1 MKLNNRRF
9 IGDVNKIEL
18 SMTAMIDVVFLLIIF
33 FMVSTVF
40 VDFSRKMDINLP
52 TSKSSA
58 IDESTKTLEVE
69 MSKDKKIFLAGKPLT
84 LLGLETTL
92 AKMEFKDK
100 KPSAII
106 RADKSLPYGD
116 VIQVMG
122 LLQKKGIPDISVA
135 VK

>member
-1 MKLNNRRF
+1 MRF
-9 IGDVNKIEL
+9 RKEDEDNFSL
-18 SMTAMIDVVFLLIIF
+18 DMTPMIDVVFLLIIF

-58 IDESTKTLEVE
+58 LDESSKTLEVE
-69 MSKDKKIFLAGKPLT
+69 MLKDKKIFLSGKPLT

-92 AKMEFKDK
+92 TKMELKEK
-100 KPSAII
+100 KPTAII

-116 VIQVMG
+116 FIQVMG
-122 LLQKKGIPDISVA
+122 ILQKKGIPDISVA

>member
-1 MKLNNRRF
+1 MRFRREEEDNF
-9 IGDVNKIEL
+9 SLD
-18 SMTAMIDVVFLLIIF
+18 MTPMIDVVFLLIIF

-52 TSKSSA
+52 TSKSSTL
-58 IDESTKTLEVE
+58 DESVKTLEVE
-69 MSKDKKIFLAGKPLT
+69 MLKDKKIFLSGKPVT

-92 AKMEFKDK
+92 AKMELKDK
-100 KPSAII
+100 KPTAII

-122 LLQKKGIPDISVA
+122 ILQKKGIPDISVA

>member
-1 MKLNNRRF
+1 MRF
-9 IGDVNKIEL
+9 RSKEED
-18 SMTAMIDVVFLLIIF
+18 SFAFDMTPMIDVVFLLLIF

-40 VDFSRKMDINLP
+40 VDFSKKMDINLP

-58 IDESTKTLEVE
+58 LDESTKTLEVE

-92 AKMEFKDK
+92 AKMELKDK

>member
-1 MKLNNRRF
+1 MRF
-9 IGDVNKIEL
+9 RKEDEDNFSL
-18 SMTAMIDVVFLLIIF
+18 DMTPMIDVVFLLIIF

-58 IDESTKTLEVE
+58 LDESSKTLEVE
-69 MSKDKKIFLAGKPLT
+69 MLKDKKIFLSGKPLT

-92 AKMEFKDK
+92 TKMELKDK
-100 KPSAII
+100 KPTAII

-122 LLQKKGIPDISVA
+122 ILQKKGIPDISVA

>member
-1 MKLNNRRF
+1 MRFRREEEDNF
-9 IGDVNKIEL
+9 AFD
-18 SMTAMIDVVFLLIIF
+18 MTPMIDVVFLLIIF

-52 TSKSSA
+52 TSKSSD
-58 IDESTKTLEVE
+58 IDESAKTIEVE
-69 MSKDKKIFLAGKPLT
+69 MSKDKKILLTGRPLT

-106 RADKSLPYGD
+106 RADKSLAYGD

-122 LLQKKGIPDISVA
+122 ILQKKGIPDISVA

>member
-1 MKLNNRRF
+1 MRFRREEEDNF
-9 IGDVNKIEL
+9 SFD
-18 SMTAMIDVVFLLIIF
+18 MTPMIDVVFLLIIF

-92 AKMEFKDK
+92 AKMDFKDK

-122 LLQKKGIPDISVA
+122 FLQKKGIPDISVA

>member
-1 MKLNNRRF
+1 MRFRREEDSF
-9 IGDVNKIEL
+9 AFD
-18 SMTAMIDVVFLLIIF
+18 MTPMIDVVFLLLIF

-40 VDFSRKMDINLP
+40 VDFSKKMDINLP

-58 IDESTKTLEVE
+58 LDESTKTLEVE

-92 AKMEFKDK
+92 AQIELKDK

>member
-1 MKLNNRRF
+1 MRFRREEEDSF
-9 IGDVNKIEL
+9 AFD
-18 SMTAMIDVVFLLIIF
+18 MTPMIDVVFLLLIF

-40 VDFSRKMDINLP
+40 VDFSKKMDINLP
-52 TSKSSA
+52 TSKSSSL
-58 IDESTKTLEVE
+58 DESTKTLEVE
-69 MSKDKKIFLAGKPLT
+69 MSKDKKIFLSGKPLT

>member
-1 MKLNNRRF
+1 MRFRREEEDNF
-9 IGDVNKIEL
+9 SFD
-18 SMTAMIDVVFLLIIF
+18 MTPMIDVVFLLIIF

-58 IDESTKTLEVE
+58 IDESNTTLEVE

>member
-1 MKLNNRRF
+1 MRFRREDEDNF
-9 IGDVNKIEL
+9 SLD
-18 SMTAMIDVVFLLIIF
+18 MTPMIDVVFLLIIF

-52 TSKSSA
+52 TSKSSVL
-58 IDESTKTLEVE
+58 DESNKTLEVE
-69 MSKDKKIFLAGKPLT
+69 MLKDKKIFLSGKLLT

-92 AKMEFKDK
+92 AKMELKDK

-106 RADKSLPYGD
+106 RADKSLAYGD

-122 LLQKKGIPDISVA
+122 MLQKKGIPDISVA

>member
-1 MKLNNRRF
+1 MRFRREEEDNF
-9 IGDVNKIEL
+9 SFD
-18 SMTAMIDVVFLLIIF
+18 MTPMIDVVFLLIIF

-40 VDFSRKMDINLP
+40 VDFSKKMDINLP

-58 IDESTKTLEVE
+58 LDESTKTLEVE

>member
-1 MKLNNRRF
+1 MRFRREEEDNF
-9 IGDVNKIEL
+9 AFD
-18 SMTAMIDVVFLLIIF
+18 MTPMIDVVFLLIIF

-52 TSKSSA
+52 TSKSSV
-58 IDESTKTLEVE
+58 IDESNKTLEVE

-92 AKMEFKDK
+92 AKMKLKDK

>member
-1 MKLNNRRF
+1 MRFRREEEDNF
-9 IGDVNKIEL
+9 TFD
-18 SMTAMIDVVFLLIIF
+18 MTPMIDVVFLLIIF

>member
-1 MKLNNRRF
+1 MRFRREEDSF
-9 IGDVNKIEL
+9 AFD
-18 SMTAMIDVVFLLIIF
+18 MTPMIDVVFLLLIF

-40 VDFSRKMDINLP
+40 VDFSKKMDINLP
-52 TSKSSA
+52 TSKSSSL
-58 IDESTKTLEVE
+58 DESTKTLEVE
-69 MSKDKKIFLAGKPLT
+69 MSKDKKIFLSGKPLT

>member
-1 MKLNNRRF
+1 MQFRREEEDNF
-9 IGDVNKIEL
+9 ALD
-18 SMTAMIDVVFLLIIF
+18 MTPMIDVVFLLIIF

-40 VDFSRKMDINLP
+40 VDFSRRMDINLP
-52 TSKSSA
+52 SSKSSV
-58 IDESTKTLEVE
+58 IDETVKSLEIE
-69 MSKDKKIFLAGKPLT
+69 MTKDKKILMGGKQIT

-92 AKMEFKDK
+92 SKMEFKGK
-100 KPSAII
+100 KQSAII

>member
-1 MKLNNRRF
+1 MQFRREEEDNF
-9 IGDVNKIEL
+9 ALD
-18 SMTAMIDVVFLLIIF
+18 MTPMIDVVFLLIIF

-69 MSKDKKIFLAGKPLT
+69 MSKDKKIFLAGKRLT

-122 LLQKKGIPDISVA
+122 LLQKKGIPDISIA

>member
-1 MKLNNRRF
+1 MRVRREEDDNF
-9 IGDVNKIEL
+9 SFD
-18 SMTAMIDVVFLLIIF
+18 MTPMIDVVFLLIIF

-69 MSKDKKIFLAGKPLT
+69 MSKDKKIFLAGKRLT

-100 KPSAII
+100 NPSAIL

-116 VIQVMG
+116 GIQVMG
-122 LLQKKGIPDISVA
+122 LLQKKGIPDISGA

>member
-1 MKLNNRRF
+1 MQFRREEEDNF
-9 IGDVNKIEL
+9 TLD
-18 SMTAMIDVVFLLIIF
+18 MTPMIDVVFLLIIF

-52 TSKSSA
+52 TSKSSVL
-58 IDESTKTLEVE
+58 DESAKTLEIE
-69 MSKDKKIFLAGKPLT
+69 MSKDKKIYLGGKLLS

-92 AKMEFKDK
+92 SKMKFKDK
-100 KPSAII
+100 KSSALI

-116 VIQVMG
+116 VIQVMV

>member
-1 MKLNNRRF
+1 MRFRREEEDNF
-9 IGDVNKIEL
+9 SFD
-18 SMTAMIDVVFLLIIF
+18 MTPMIDVVFLLIIF

-69 MSKDKKIFLAGKPLT
+69 MSKDKKIFLAGKSLT

>member
-1 MKLNNRRF
+1 MRFRREEEDNF
-9 IGDVNKIEL
+9 SFD
-18 SMTAMIDVVFLLIIF
+18 MTPMIDVVFLLIIF

-92 AKMEFKDK
+92 AKIEFKDK

>member
-1 MKLNNRRF
+1 MRFRRDEEDSF
-9 IGDVNKIEL
+9 AMD
-18 SMTAMIDVVFLLIIF
+18 MTRMIDVVFLLIIF

-58 IDESTKTLEVE
+58 LDESTKTLEVE
-69 MSKDKKIFLAGKPLT
+69 MSKDKKIFIAGKPLT

-92 AKMEFKDK
+92 AKMELKGK

>member
-1 MKLNNRRF
+1 MRFRREEEDNF
-9 IGDVNKIEL
+9 AFD
-18 SMTAMIDVVFLLIIF
+18 MTPMIDVVFLLIIF

-106 RADKSLPYGD
+106 RADKSLAYGD

-122 LLQKKGIPDISVA
+122 ILQKKGIPDISVA

>member
-1 MKLNNRRF
+1 MRFRREEDSF
-9 IGDVNKIEL
+9 AFD
-18 SMTAMIDVVFLLIIF
+18 MTPMIDVVFLLLIF

-40 VDFSRKMDINLP
+40 VDFSKKMDINLP

-58 IDESTKTLEVE
+58 LDESTKTLEVE